1 VGLGCFLDYFF
12 WNRAEEDSSF
22 MSIGRRDMDSSSGLG
37 VGGLSGLLVGEDS
50 WRIVVLGGMDFEE
63 KAWGDW
69 ESSALGLD

>member
-1 VGLGCFLDYFF
+1 
-12 WNRAEEDSSF
+12 
-22 MSIGRRDMDSSSGLG
+22 MDSSSGLG